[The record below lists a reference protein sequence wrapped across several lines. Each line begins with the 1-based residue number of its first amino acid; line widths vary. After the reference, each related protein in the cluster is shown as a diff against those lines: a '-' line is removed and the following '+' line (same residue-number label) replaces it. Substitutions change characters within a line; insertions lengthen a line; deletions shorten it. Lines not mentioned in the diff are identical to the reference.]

1 MAIPDWA
8 VKFREKGTQ
17 ITEIGGRYYLYRV
30 KSKWDPEKH
39 RARKITEEYLGR
51 ITPEGVKKQS
61 SEGQVSVVEFGA
73 TDLIMRRCRYIIDAL
88 KIYDH
93 WESILVMAIF
103 RLLHASP
110 LKRIDFYYQTSYMS
124 EILEARTS
132 PGFLSSLL
140 RTIGLG
146 RENTMIFLRHFV
158 VEDDIAVIDLT
169 TVFSMSGG
177 IVSSVPGYDHGGEH
191 LPGVRFTLLF
201 GLKHMKPMY
210 YRFVPG
216 SIRDVSTIRI
226 TMRESGIRK
235 ALLIGDKGFY
245 SESNVSDLE
254 KSHINY
260 ILPLKRNSDLI
271 DYGPSTGDRSGFSG
285 YFMFDNRPVWYHSSR
300 KGRRV
305 VLFLDESL
313 RLEEER
319 DMLLRD
325 NGKEEFHEKQFILGT
340 MAVITDLDRSEKE
353 IYGLLKQRSNVEQAF
368 DTFKN
373 VLEADRTYMRD
384 DYALEGWFLVN
395 FVSLLIYYEIYNL
408 LREHDLLSKYSP
420 MDVLVHMSRIQKL
433 KMHNKWVT
441 SEIPKKTRIIKE
453 KLEQHIT

>member
-169 TVFSMSGG
+169 TVFSMT
-177 IVSSVPGYDHGGEH
+177 VDQKPPPEA
-191 LPGVRFTLLF
+191 LF
-201 GLKHMKPMY
+201 SKG
-210 YRFVPG
+210 RFV
-216 SIRDVSTIRI
+216 
-226 TMRESGIRK
+226 K
-235 ALLIGDKGFY
+235 KGFTVTRTDVI
-245 SESNVSDLE
+245 S
-254 KSHINY
+254 
-260 ILPLKRNSDLI
+260 IL
-271 DYGPSTGDRSGFSG
+271 STSTMILMRD
-285 YFMFDNRPVWYHSSR
+285 
-300 KGRRV
+300 
-305 VLFLDESL
+305 L
-313 RLEEER
+313 RL
-319 DMLLRD
+319 
-325 NGKEEFHEKQFILGT
+325 
-340 MAVITDLDRSEKE
+340 S
-353 IYGLLKQRSNVEQAF
+353 
-368 DTFKN
+368 
-373 VLEADRTYMRD
+373 RT
-384 DYALEGWFLVN
+384 
-395 FVSLLIYYEIYNL
+395 
-408 LREHDLLSKYSP
+408 
-420 MDVLVHMSRIQKL
+420 QKL
-433 KMHNKWVT
+433 
-441 SEIPKKTRIIKE
+441 
-453 KLEQHIT
+453 